1 MFVYQE
7 EEKRMRDEYIAF
19 QKQEEERQ
27 NWQKTQITQLEKT
40 TKKRNRKDMKGEIC
54 RYCVVWAEPHLSE

>member
-1 MFVYQE
+1 MFVNQE

-27 NWQKTQITQLEKT
+27 NRQKTQITQLEKT
-40 TKKRNRKDMKGEIC
+40 TKKRNRRDMKGEIC
-54 RYCVVWAEPHLSE
+54 RYCVV

>member
-1 MFVYQE
+1 
-7 EEKRMRDEYIAF
+7 MRDEYIAF

-40 TKKRNRKDMKGEIC
+40 TKKRNRRDMKGEIC
-54 RYCVVWAEPHLSE
+54 RYFVV